1 MKEKLDWSPRN
12 WVGNLGALSKVAG
25 NILLYWLSGRSRHPV
40 KSFNPVLSTA
50 LEGQACRSDIAD
62 HLSTIFYFAA
72 NPGNRLIVEL
82 GTRGGESTRAL
93 LAAAAVSNASML
105 SVDIDDCSR
114 LDLPFRDRWQFVK
127 ADDVEFGRGGFS
139 KWCDSNGLDPR
150 IDVLFI
156 DTSHEYAHTK
166 QEVATWMQHLAE
178 QAVVILHDTNMGNG
192 IYTKLG
198 GGVGI
203 GWDNERG
210 VIRAVEEFLGKT
222 YDENSFFSDVV
233 KGFKLLHFP
242 YSNGLTILQRT
253 RGD

>member
-1 MKEKLDWSPRN
+1 VKEKLDWSLRN
-12 WVGNLGALSKVAG
+12 WIGNLGVLSKVAWSL
-25 NILLYWLSGRSRHPV
+25 LLYRIRARHRQPV
-40 KSFNPVLSTA
+40 RVFNAVLATA

-62 HLSTIFYFAA
+62 HLSTIFFFAT
-72 NPGNRLIVEL
+72 NPRNQLIVEL

-93 LAAAAVSNASML
+93 LAAAAVSNARML

-114 LDLPFRDRWQFVK
+114 LDLPFRERWEFIK
-127 ADDVEFGRGGFS
+127 SDDVEFGRSGFT
-139 KWCDSNGLDPR
+139 KWCESNRLTPL

-166 QEVATWMQHLAE
+166 QEVAVWSQHLADH
-178 QAVVILHDTNMGNG
+178 AVVILHDTNMGNG

-198 GGVGI
+198 GGIGI
-203 GWDNERG
+203 GWDNQRG
-210 VIRAVEEFLGKT
+210 VIQTVEEFLGRA
-222 YDENSFFSDVV
+222 YDENTFFSDVV
-233 KGFKLLHFP
+233 NGFKLLHFP